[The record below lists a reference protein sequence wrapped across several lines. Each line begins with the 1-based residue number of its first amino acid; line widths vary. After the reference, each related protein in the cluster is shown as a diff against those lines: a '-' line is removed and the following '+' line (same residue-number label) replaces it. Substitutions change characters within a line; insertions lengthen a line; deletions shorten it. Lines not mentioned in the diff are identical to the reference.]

1 MAIDQIMIIWGS
13 RWMVG
18 VKLLLVM
25 GSGETAHG
33 WL

>member
-1 MAIDQIMIIWGS
+1 MVIDQIMIIYGS

-25 GSGETAHG
+25 GSGEAGHG
-33 WL
+33 